1 MNADK
6 LLSDDDTLPS
16 DDNDE
21 LGGLEYEQRRIGRA
35 MALAMRCLGW
45 AVAHDDRDLAKE
57 HLDKIIALARE
68 LYAAENPPTRV
79 EAAAENRRRA
89 KARAEKKQPR
99 EGTGRRRSRPGRRR
113 AIRRGRRRGASLSTL
128 TRPTFARERDV
139 RPGHDL
145 FLRGVAVK
153 ACSCCGKEFQPT
165 QKRRRML
172 CHSLF
177 RPGET
182 WAVGGVSGGKDSP
195 APDA

>member
-35 MALAMRCLGW
+35 MALAMRRLGW
-45 AVAHDDRDLAKE
+45 AVAHDDRAQAKE

-89 KARAEKKQPR
+89 KARAEKKR
-99 EGTGRRRSRPGRRR
+99 LAMAR
-113 AIRRGRRRGASLSTL
+113 ADAEAVQAS
-128 TRPTFARERDV
+128 A
-139 RPGHDL
+139 DL
-145 FLRGVAVK
+145 FAE
-153 ACSCCGKEFQPT
+153 AD
-165 QKRRRML
+165 
-172 CHSLF
+172 
-177 RPGET
+177 
-182 WAVGGVSGGKDSP
+182 AGGLH
-195 APDA
+195 